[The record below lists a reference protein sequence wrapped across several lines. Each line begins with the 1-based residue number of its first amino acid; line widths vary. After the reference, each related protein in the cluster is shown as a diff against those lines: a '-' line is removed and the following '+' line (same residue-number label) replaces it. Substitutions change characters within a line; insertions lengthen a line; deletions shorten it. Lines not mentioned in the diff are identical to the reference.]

1 MAGIVSYG
9 VYLPYWR
16 LDRKRIG
23 ESLRS
28 PAGRGTRSVASY
40 DEDATTMGV
49 EASRAALRATPDGV
63 APASLILSTATPA
76 YLDKTNATAI
86 HAALDLPA
94 ETPAVDMLGSV
105 RSGVGAL
112 RAALQSPTP
121 TLAVLSDLRSGL
133 PGGAD
138 ERDGG
143 DAAVAILTA
152 PDGPVIA
159 EYLGGASATGEF
171 LERWR
176 VPGDPASK
184 VWEERFGEH
193 VYVPL
198 AERAITDAV
207 KTSAITPDAIDHL
220 VVTGLHSRAVRRVA
234 ASSGA
239 RPEALVDDLSSV
251 VGNTGVAHPALLL
264 AAALERAQPDQTIAI
279 VVLADGADVLLFRTT
294 AALAGYRPTATIQD
308 QIASTR
314 DDLDYTRFLS
324 WRGML
329 RREPPRRPDPTPP
342 EAPPSSRSED
352 WKFAFVA
359 SRCEACGRR
368 HMPPQR
374 VCAGCHALDRMRA
387 ERMADVPATIATYTI
402 DRLAYSE
409 SPPIVF
415 GVLDFDEG
423 GRYRCELTDVD
434 EDSVAIG
441 NRVEMTFRRLF
452 QANGITNYFWKARPQ
467 RGSD

>member
-16 LDRKRIG
+16 LDRRRIG

-28 PAGRGTRSVASY
+28 PGGRGTRSVASY

-49 EASRAALRATPDGV
+49 EASRAALRSTPDGI
-63 APASLILSTATPA
+63 APSSLFLSSATPA

-112 RAALQSPTP
+112 RAALQAPTP

-143 DAAVAILTA
+143 DGAGAILTA

-159 EYLGGASATGEF
+159 EYVGGASATGEF

-207 KTSAITPDAIDHL
+207 KTSGITPDAIDHL

-264 AAALERAQPDQTIAI
+264 ASALERAQPDQTIAI

-294 AALAGYRPTATIQD
+294 AALAGYRPTASIEE

-314 DDLDYTRFLS
+314 DDLDYPRFLS

-359 SRCEACGRR
+359 SRCVNCGTR
-368 HMPPQR
+368 HLPPQR
-374 VCAGCHALDRMRA
+374 VCLECKAVDAMSEDRL
-387 ERMADVPATIATYTI
+387 ADVQATVTTHTI
-402 DRLAYSE
+402 DRLAFSP
-409 SPPIVF
+409 SPPVVVA
-415 GVLDFDEG
+415 VLDFDGG
-423 GRYRCELTDVD
+423 GRYQSELTDVD
-434 EDSVAIG
+434 ADGVAIG
-441 NRVEMTFRRLF
+441 DRVEMTFRRMF
-452 QANGITNYFWKARPQ
+452 TANGVHNYFWKARPI
-467 RGSD
+467 RGGA